1 MGFNYC
7 CFLKRSL
14 STPNPCL
21 ARFAINGHGSAFGPL
36 QSGRS
41 LIRDGKNNSLKRT
54 SRPNVLTSYRL
65 KKKVAFTLAEV
76 LITLGIIGVV
86 AAITIPGLVADYQ
99 KKVLVAQFKKSYS
112 NLSNALNL
120 VQAEYGTVY
129 ECYNTGFGRYHINEC
144 KPFFE
149 QYVKKTKYYKRM

>member
-1 MGFNYC
+1 MDFKQYPPHLFREIKPFLNREGLEGFQLF
-7 CFLKRSL
+7 CFLKRL
-14 STPNPCL
+14 LLLPTPNPCL

-99 KKVLVAQFKKSYS
+99 KKVLVAQFKKTIQIYQM
-112 NLSNALNL
+112 LL
-120 VQAEYGTVY
+120 
-129 ECYNTGFGRYHINEC
+129 I
-144 KPFFE
+144 
-149 QYVKKTKYYKRM
+149 